1 MLMNIPEQVARRL
14 ETLAEQEGS
23 TVGDLLQMLL
33 NRYAPDSP
41 PGSLAEIAQN
51 AREAGLAS
59 VQRVDTADRSR
70 EILHQEYADY
80 LKRRMSQDSDDDHS
94 G

>member
-1 MLMNIPEQVARRL
+1 MLMNIPEDVADRL
-14 ETLAEQEGS
+14 EKLAQAQGS
-23 TVGDLLQMLL
+23 SVADVLTTLL

-41 PGSLAEIAQN
+41 PGSLAAMAQN

-59 VQRVDTADRSR
+59 AEPVDTAERSR
-70 EILHQEYADY
+70 EILNNEYADY
-80 LKRRMSQDSDDDHS
+80 LKRRTVSSHDDDHN

>member
-1 MLMNIPEQVARRL
+1 MLINIPEDVARRL
-14 ETLAEQEGS
+14 EKLAQEEGS
-23 TVGDLLQMLL
+23 SVGDLLKTLL

-41 PGSLAEIAQN
+41 PGSLAELAQN

-59 VQRVDTADRSR
+59 AEPVDTASRSR
-70 EILHQEYADY
+70 KILNTEYADY
-80 LKRRMSQDSDDDHS
+80 LKQRMDRGTNDDHN

>member
-1 MLMNIPEQVARRL
+1 MLMNIPEDVAHRL
-14 ETLAEQEGS
+14 ETLAQEEGTS
-23 TVGDLLQMLL
+23 VGDLLKVLL

-41 PGSLAEIAQN
+41 PGSLAAMAQN

-59 VQRVDTADRSR
+59 LQPVDTAERSR
-70 EILHQEYADY
+70 EILNTEYAAY
-80 LKRRMSQDSDDDHS
+80 LKRRMEQSPDDDHN